1 MLRKEHFASLDKN
14 KSLNMEIDQVLALI
28 AEYEQVNRQLLDE
41 IEYFIEQDHQ
51 ARSMLDRQEVMR
63 EIIDSSV
70 RKITLTEQAI
80 RHLKC

>member
-1 MLRKEHFASLDKN
+1 M
-14 KSLNMEIDQVLALI
+14 
-28 AEYEQVNRQLLDE
+28 NRELLDE

-63 EIIDSSV
+63 EVMESSI
-70 RKITLTEQAI
+70 RKVSMTEESI